1 MRLREVVAG
10 AGLSLMV
17 LCAVTRMSAQQTV
30 EDNAALLKRAT
41 DEFREGFELRQSG
54 HLQQA
59 YEKFAD
65 VVKLAPDLP
74 QSHEALGA
82 VLLELGRSDEAVAEL
97 QIAQRMNPGE
107 PGNEAN
113 LGIAYARAGH
123 PAEAIPFFEAAM
135 KAARAG
141 GQTQLPP
148 SFYDQYAHALEAA
161 GKLDAALAEFNAEEA
176 AGAKTADV
184 EDAIGSVYAQQGKWD
199 EAKQHS
205 QQALALN
212 GMYVKAWVH
221 LGVAQRELGDVA
233 TALTTLDAATKIP
246 PPDATALYEYARTQT
261 KLGMDVEAVR
271 AFERALKVNPQMGSA
286 QIELAMALQRL
297 GRQPEAIPSFEKVV
311 AREPHNDIA
320 LTNLGV
326 ALTLTGNAKEG
337 LTYFNRAAAD
347 GQKDA
352 ALLKDMGLAN
362 LQLSL
367 FDEAIADFEKALA
380 IEPNDPQLHYDLGVA
395 YKFKDRL
402 NDAAAELEKAATT
415 DPGLPDAPYALG
427 ILYMQMGRPDDA
439 VTQLKHVVALR
450 PENGDAD
457 AWALLANAQKQAG
470 RLAEAAESSQKAT
483 TLLPGQSSGNAA
495 NRERATV
502 AMNAGNQ
509 LMLRGQ
515 IGDAIARYQESVGAD
530 STFADPHTQLAIAYE
545 RQGRPGDAAAERARA
560 TELAKTN

>member
-1 MRLREVVAG
+1 
-10 AGLSLMV
+10 
-17 LCAVTRMSAQQTV
+17 MSAQQTV

-352 ALLKDMGLAN
+352 ALLKDM
-362 LQLSL
+362 
-367 FDEAIADFEKALA
+367 
-380 IEPNDPQLHYDLGVA
+380 
-395 YKFKDRL
+395 
-402 NDAAAELEKAATT
+402 
-415 DPGLPDAPYALG
+415 
-427 ILYMQMGRPDDA
+427 
-439 VTQLKHVVALR
+439 
-450 PENGDAD
+450 
-457 AWALLANAQKQAG
+457 AWRTCSCLC
-470 RLAEAAESSQKAT
+470 
-483 TLLPGQSSGNAA
+483 
-495 NRERATV
+495 
-502 AMNAGNQ
+502 
-509 LMLRGQ
+509 LMRRSP
-515 IGDAIARYQESVGAD
+515 I
-530 STFADPHTQLAIAYE
+530 
-545 RQGRPGDAAAERARA
+545 
-560 TELAKTN
+560 